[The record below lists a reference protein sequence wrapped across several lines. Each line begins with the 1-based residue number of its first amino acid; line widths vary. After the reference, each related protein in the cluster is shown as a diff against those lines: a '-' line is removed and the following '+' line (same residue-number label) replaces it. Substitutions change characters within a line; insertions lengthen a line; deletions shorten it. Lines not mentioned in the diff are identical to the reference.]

1 MKPSTLPVICGA
13 ALAAISTAGLSHW
26 WSVKQFVTAVDQGL
40 PVTSPP
46 VELVTPNAPATPDK
60 PEPTPATPPDSEPA
74 AEPLLIAKTSPT
86 STAPSTTPDPQQ
98 QAFFEAL
105 VSKLENLQN
114 QNRDLL
120 DQLAE
125 TNRDIMKLEFRV
137 DTHSESFRPLPV
149 TEERIDTSF
158 EDEPGVLPPRAE
170 PVMLP
175 THE

>member
-1 MKPSTLPVICGA
+1 MKPSTLPVICAA

-26 WSVKQFVTAVDQGL
+26 WSVNQFVAAVDQGL
-40 PVTSPP
+40 PVVAPP
-46 VELVTPNAPATPDK
+46 FELVKPKAPAKPTKPDPAPATPQA
-60 PEPTPATPPDSEPA
+60 PAPR
-74 AEPLLIAKTSPT
+74 IAKTPPA
-86 STAPSTTPDPQQ
+86 APAPAATLDPRQE
-98 QAFFEAL
+98 AFYEAL

>member
-26 WSVKQFVTAVDQGL
+26 WSVRQFVAAVDQGL
-40 PVTSPP
+40 PVVAPSI
-46 VELVTPNAPATPDK
+46 ELVKSKAPAKPSKPDPAPAAAPAKTPVVAKTDSSKPAPTATPD
-60 PEPTPATPPDSEPA
+60 PRQQDFYDA
-74 AEPLLIAKTSPT
+74 LL
-86 STAPSTTPDPQQ
+86 
-98 QAFFEAL
+98 
-105 VSKLENLQN
+105 SKLENLQN

-125 TNRDIMKLEFRV
+125 TNRDVMKLEFRV